1 MMVVVV
7 EDSFGV
13 VNVLG
18 EGFPAGM
25 RVLAV
30 DDDPTYL
37 KVLEKQLLT
46 CNYNGSLPFFFVH
59 SI

>member
-1 MMVVVV
+1 MMVV
-7 EDSFGV
+7 EDSFV
-13 VNVLG
+13 VDDVFG
-18 EGFPAGM
+18 ESFPAGM
-25 RVLAV
+25 CVLAV